1 VFGAG
6 GGTSSYQEI
15 QDTDVILL
23 WGSNAR
29 EAHPIFFHHVLKA
42 IHSGAKM
49 YAVDPR
55 RTTSAQWADTWLG
68 LNVGSDI
75 ALANGMAREIIYAGL
90 HDREFIDRATEGFDA
105 YAAAVEPY
113 TLERAE
119 ALSGVPADVIKET
132 AHTYA
137 RADRAQICWTLGI
150 TEHHNAVDNVLALI
164 NLALLTGHVGKYGS
178 GLNPLRGQN
187 NVQGG
192 GDMGAIPNRLP
203 GFQDLETDP
212 EAVDKFERK
221 WGVELK
227 RKYGWHMSEMFDAID
242 RDELTTLFVLGEN
255 PIQSDADA
263 HHVKHLFD
271 KLEHVVVQD
280 IFRTAT
286 AEVADVVL
294 PASASWCESEGTV
307 TNSERRVQLCRAA
320 LKPPGNARDDVRILI
335 DLAARMGA
343 QWPDYEKMEDVWD
356 ELRELAPNHA
366 GMSYKRL
373 EELGGIQW
381 PCYSEDTLEPSFLH
395 GRLWEQPLEGP
406 PAKFHAVED
415 DPPTEALSEQ
425 FPLRLTTGRRLDSFN
440 TGVQT
445 GGYTSPL
452 RRPEELEVSI
462 LDAEELGVSNGD
474 LVRISS
480 ARGEVVAPVRIDP
493 SLRPGLT
500 FMTLHFPDEVETNL
514 LTINSTDPKSGTAEF
529 KATAIRVEPIG
540 EGEPEETA
548 AAAIPAGQPTD

>member
-1 VFGAG
+1 M
-6 GGTSSYQEI
+6 
-15 QDTDVILL
+15 ILL

-42 IHSGAKM
+42 VHAGAGL
-49 YAVDPR
+49 YVVDPR

-68 LNVGSDI
+68 LNVGSDV

-90 HDREFIDRATEGFDA
+90 HNREFIQRATEGFEA

-113 TLERAE
+113 TLERCE
-119 ALSGVPADVIKET
+119 ALTGVPADVIRET

-150 TEHHNAVDNVLALI
+150 TEHHNAVDNVFGLI
-164 NLALLTGHVGKYGS
+164 NLALLTGNVGRYGS

-212 EAVDKFERK
+212 EAVAKYEAK
-221 WGVELK
+221 WGVKLK
-227 RKYGWHMSEMFDAID
+227 PKYGWHMTEMLDAAD
-242 RDELTTLFVLGEN
+242 RGELTTLFVLGEN
-255 PIQSDADA
+255 PVQSDADGN
-263 HHVKHLFD
+263 HVKHLFD
-271 KLEHVVVQD
+271 KLDHVVVQD

-307 TNSERRVQLCRAA
+307 TNSERRVQRVRAA
-320 LKPPGNARDDVRILI
+320 LKPPGNARDDTRILT
-335 DLAARMGA
+335 DLAARLGHE
-343 QWPDYEKMEDVWD
+343 WDYPSIEDIWN
-356 ELRELAPNHA
+356 ELRSLAPNHA
-366 GMSYKRL
+366 GMSYARL

-381 PCYSEDTLEPSFLH
+381 PCYSEDKLEPTFLH
-395 GRLWEQPLEGP
+395 GRLWQDPVEGP
-406 PAKFHAVED
+406 KAPFHAIED
-415 DPPTEALSEQ
+415 DPPTEHLSEQ

-452 RRPEELEVSI
+452 RRGEELEVSTH
-462 LDAEELGVSNGD
+462 DAGELGVTNGD
-474 LVRISS
+474 MVRISS

-500 FMTLHFPDEVETNL
+500 FMTLHFPDEVDTNL

-529 KATAIRVEPIG
+529 KATAIRVDPIRAS
-540 EGEPEETA
+540 EPEETA